1 MTYARSL
8 PLPNASIDGVG
19 VDDGV
24 AREVQDHATA
34 AHGFEARPVDELV
47 RGLGE
52 RHVHRHDIRAR
63 EQIIEIHG
71 FLHARRQLPGML
83 HGDRRIVAKDVHA
96 ELEGRVR
103 DLDADCAETYHAER
117 ALRQLEADE
126 LLLA

>member
-1 MTYARSL
+1 M
-8 PLPNASIDGVG
+8 AS
-19 VDDGV
+19 
-24 AREVQDHATA
+24 REKFRITPPRRMASRRA
-34 AHGFEARPVDELV
+34 AVDELV

-71 FLHARRQLPGML
+71 FLHARRQRPGVL
-83 HGDRRIVAKDVHA
+83 HGDRRIVAEDVHA

-103 DLDADCAETYHAER
+103 DLDADRAETHDAER